1 MPYEDKILIVNNSD
15 LLNNFLTDCFKK
27 YNIELII
34 VKNPFDAII
43 KLKNELPDLVII
55 EYQLVMDEKIDFF
68 KEKKEY
74 KPISEIPIICLSSKV
89 DMNSILKAGKNK
101 VYKFFEKP
109 IKQDFLL
116 KAVSELLKR
125 DLKFDDTPSIM
136 EVSLNNDM
144 LFIEIGMGIN
154 YEKLNSLKY
163 KIIELMKLYKFNK
176 IKSLIMFNDVTFNE
190 DRLFCLIKTILET
203 TKASPTMIK
212 ILSTNASVKLNLEK
226 NEKYSKIDVF
236 NDLSLAMDS
245 IGTINIESLVSN
257 SNIENSGE
265 FSLADSELTS
275 KYFNKAT
282 VALVDDDEFVID
294 LVEASL
300 QPLELNIIKF
310 TNGNLFLDEVAKGN
324 IPDLVFLDLMM
335 PSITGFE
342 ILEKMKEKKYTIPV
356 IIFSSLSQKETVTRV
371 LKYGVRS
378 YIVKPIDPEL
388 IIKKASEILKSDF

>member
-34 VKNPFDAII
+34 AKNAFDAII

-55 EYQLVMDEKIDFF
+55 EYQLVLNDKVDFF

-125 DLKFDDTPSIM
+125 DLKFDDTPSII

-176 IKSLIMFNDVTFNE
+176 IKSLVMFNDVSCNE
-190 DRLFCLIKTILET
+190 DRLFCLINTILET
-203 TKASPTMIK
+203 TNASQTMLK
-212 ILSTNASVKLNLEK
+212 ILSADSSTKQNLQK
-226 NEKYSKIDVF
+226 NEKYNKIDVF
-236 NDLSLAMDS
+236 TDLSLAMDS
-245 IGTINIESLVSN
+245 IGTINIDTLVSN
-257 SNIENSGE
+257 TKNENTSE
-265 FSLADSELTS
+265 FSLADNELTN
-275 KYFNKAT
+275 KYFNKPT
-282 VALVDDDEFVID
+282 VALIDDDEFVID

-335 PSITGFE
+335 PSITGFQ

-378 YIVKPIDPEL
+378 YIVKPIAPEL